1 MEAFLPDSVKA
12 ILLGV
17 LAIAFALGWL
27 ARALPHVAWL
37 QIFRLPTIQLNE
49 EQRARRRRSANRRVA
64 LEIIL
69 AGLVLPLLYLVSTV
83 MMLNDFKSLPT
94 LIVGA
99 CSVSCIGVG
108 IWIFVRNR

>member
-1 MEAFLPDSVKA
+1 
-12 ILLGV
+12 
-17 LAIAFALGWL
+17 
-27 ARALPHVAWL
+27 
-37 QIFRLPTIQLNE
+37 
-49 EQRARRRRSANRRVA
+49 VA